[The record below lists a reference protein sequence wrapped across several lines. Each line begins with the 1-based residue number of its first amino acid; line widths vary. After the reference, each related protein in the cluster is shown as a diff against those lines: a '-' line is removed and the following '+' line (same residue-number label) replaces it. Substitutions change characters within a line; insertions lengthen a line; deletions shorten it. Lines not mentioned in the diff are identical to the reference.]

1 MKYENILPHRSD
13 NSVPMLSDKEIEARV
28 FRNLEATRKE
38 WAEEHE
44 GAVVLLQYPDNRT
57 LFQRM
62 AARWYL
68 RSQRVQ
74 LKTQDEGGETGSEPD
89 WPGHWATVK
98 YL

>member
-1 MKYENILPHRSD
+1 MKYENILPYRSD
-13 NSVPMLSDKEIEARV
+13 NSLPVLSDKEIEARV
-28 FRNLEATRKE
+28 FRKLEATQKE
-38 WAEEHE
+38 WAEEHK

-68 RSQRVQ
+68 RSQEVR
-74 LKTQDEGGETGSEPD
+74 LETQDEGFETGFEPD
-89 WPGHWATVK
+89 WPGHWATAK